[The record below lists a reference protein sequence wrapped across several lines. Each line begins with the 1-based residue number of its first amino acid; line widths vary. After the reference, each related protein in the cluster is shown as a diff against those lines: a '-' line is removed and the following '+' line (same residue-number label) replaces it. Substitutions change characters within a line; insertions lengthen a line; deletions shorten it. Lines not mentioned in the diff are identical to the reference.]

1 MNQSTMG
8 TSTMPASSSARVSAS
23 ASASVSASASASA
36 SASVS
41 ASASASVSASVS
53 VTPVPSQNTT
63 AQFSLE
69 LTEKSWNANL
79 LDKTSNEYKKL
90 RDDLSD
96 ALESSLNSSI
106 VFVNIVG
113 FSPGSVIAAFTMT
126 TSNSHFPSARKTLEE
141 KLKKGKLGNFSVVPT
156 LISENTF
163 EVMFKVNETCE
174 PDFLDKSSKTFKSFR
189 SKVEKAVR
197 NESTM
202 SMKITGV
209 TLKRV
214 ECPEDKSYTSVT
226 LLVQI
231 DQPKSQS
238 PDEALKDLKTN
249 AINGKVG
256 ALSVDPDSWKAFKY
270 GNKRLFVASLKLI
283 GANDTMEK
291 LHKAVDELMANQSD
305 YLYNTVEIEN
315 GAAIIKVSMK
325 PTASSYPNEALEP
338 LRKAA
343 NKGKIGSV
351 DVESN
356 SYNAW
361 MESPLSAKVYRVQ
374 LDYAMSKCHQNTISD
389 SEVEDDVSKY
399 IEEKFKNSN
408 TYKNVTSVEVL
419 YCKEKA
425 ARVQVLIHMDPSVPD
440 NPAKSLITLMNC
452 ANPNNKGKTFDVL
465 LLTPTTAGYSKVTT
479 FYCNEKTTSTSPTP
493 TTVLP
498 EKLPKLYVKV
508 RLDMTWR
515 KFCQENLDQK
525 LKKKIAENLY
535 GKNGQRVSAEQI
547 VFFNKEKRCKDPMK
561 QDEQVDLWFY
571 VSATPGSNK
580 VSKCLTVKAYKV
592 LKMFFDNGN
601 TDKLGADFDGKV
613 GQLCQISACSLST
626 GPAFDPTC
634 KR

>member
-8 TSTMPASSSARVSAS
+8 TSTMPASSSARV
-23 ASASVSASASASA
+23 SASA

-79 LDKTSNEYKKL
+79 LDKTSNEYKEL

-126 TSNSHFPSARKTLEE
+126 TSTSHFPSARKILEE
-141 KLKKGKLGNFSVVPT
+141 KLKQGKLGNFSVVPT

-163 EVMFKVNETCE
+163 EVMFKVNETCQK
-174 PDFLDKSSKTFKSFR
+174 DVLNKSSESFKKYNS
-189 SKVEKAVR
+189 SKVEKAVMK
-197 NESTM
+197 ESTM
-202 SMKITGV
+202 SMKITDV

-214 ECPEDKSYTSVT
+214 ECPEDESYTSVT

-231 DQPKSQS
+231 GQPKSQS
-238 PDEALKDLKTN
+238 PDEALKDLKANVT
-249 AINGKVG
+249 NGKVG

-270 GNKRLFVASLKLI
+270 GNKRLFVASLKLR
-283 GANDTMEK
+283 ANDTMKE
-291 LHKAVDELMANQSD
+291 LHKAVDQLMANTSD
-305 YLYNTVEIEN
+305 YLYSTVEVEN

-338 LRKAA
+338 LRTAA
-343 NKGKIGSV
+343 NKGEIGSIT
-351 DVESN
+351 VERN

-374 LDYAMSKCHQNTISD
+374 LDYAMPKCHQNTISD
-389 SEVEDDVSKY
+389 SDVEDDVSKY
-399 IEEKFKNSN
+399 IEEKFKDSK
-408 TYKNVTSVEVL
+408 TYRNVTSVEVL

-425 ARVQVLIHMDPSVPD
+425 ARVQVLIHMAPSVPD

-452 ANPNNKGKTFDVL
+452 ANPKNKGKTFDVL
-465 LLTPTTAGYSKVTT
+465 LLTPTTAGYSKVTI

-601 TDKLGADFDGKV
+601 TDKLGADFEGKV
-613 GQLCQISACSLST
+613 GQLCQTSACSLST

>member
-8 TSTMPASSSARVSAS
+8 TSTMPASSSTRV
-23 ASASVSASASASA
+23 

-53 VTPVPSQNTT
+53 VTPGPSQNTT
-63 AQFSLE
+63 DQFSLE

-113 FSPGSVIAAFTMT
+113 FSPGSVIATFTMT
-126 TSNSHFPSARKTLEE
+126 TSNSHFPSARKNLEK
-141 KLKKGKLGNFSVVPT
+141 KLKEGKLGNFSVVPT

-163 EVMFKVNETCE
+163 EVMFKVNETCA
-174 PDFLDKSSKTFKSFR
+174 PDFLNKSSKTFKSFR

-197 NESTM
+197 NESTKAM
-202 SMKITGV
+202 NITDV
-209 TLKRV
+209 TLKNI

-238 PDEALKDLKTN
+238 PDEALGDLKTN
-249 AINGKVG
+249 VTNGKVG
-256 ALSVDPDSWKAFKY
+256 ALSVYPDSWKAQKQ
-270 GNKRLFVASLKLI
+270 GARQFVVSLKLTK
-283 GANDTMEK
+283 ANISK
-291 LHKAVDELMANQSD
+291 RELQDAISQVMGNKSD
-305 YLYNTVEIEN
+305 YIYNSVEIQN
-315 GAAIIKVSMK
+315 GTATITVGMES
-325 PTASSYPNEALEP
+325 TASSNPNEALKP
-338 LRKAA
+338 LKEA
-343 NKGKIGSV
+343 
-351 DVESN
+351 VESGAIESIRVKN
-356 SYNAW
+356 GSYDARI
-361 MESPLSAKVYRVQ
+361 ESPLGKKVFQVK
-374 LDYAMSKCHQNTISD
+374 LDYPISSCVPNTLND
-389 SEVEDDVSKY
+389 PKY
-399 IEEKFKNSN
+399 EKAVKEYIDKSFKNSK
-408 TYKNVTSVEVL
+408 TYLRVALVEL
-419 YCKEKA
+419 LECKDKA
-425 ARVQVLIHMDPSVPD
+425 IRVQVVIDMAPSVSD
-440 NPAKSLITLMNC
+440 NASKSLITLMDC
-452 ANPNNKGKTFDVL
+452 ANPSNEGKTFDVL
-465 LLTPTTAGYSKVTT
+465 LLTPTTAGSSQPTT
-479 FYCNEKTTSTSPTP
+479 HSCDKSPTP
-493 TTVLP
+493 TKIVTPAASPTTKPVVP